1 MVQSRINRGRARRE
15 ELREEAEMRAS
26 DRASRSNAEQ
36 IATLDARLGLGV
48 GSVRERARLTQSE
61 VVDDKSKSKQTRRNK
76 SKSKSKAKSKAGR
89 REVDKERDR

>member
-76 SKSKSKAKSKAGR
+76 SKSKAKSKAGR